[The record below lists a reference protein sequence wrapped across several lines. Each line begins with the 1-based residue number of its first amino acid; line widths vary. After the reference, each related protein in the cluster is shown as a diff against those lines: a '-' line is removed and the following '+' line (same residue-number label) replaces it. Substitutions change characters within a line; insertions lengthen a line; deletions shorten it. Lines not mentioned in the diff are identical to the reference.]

1 MSAPLQEY
9 DVVRVVKL
17 NGPTRDFQG
26 TRGVKR
32 APRIGDEA
40 MICDQPNPG
49 DPTATLTLEMV
60 DKAGMTVWLADF
72 QPDEL
77 VLVSRPAQK

>member
-1 MSAPLQEY
+1 
-9 DVVRVVKL
+9 
-17 NGPTRDFQG
+17 
-26 TRGVKR
+26 
-32 APRIGDEA
+32 